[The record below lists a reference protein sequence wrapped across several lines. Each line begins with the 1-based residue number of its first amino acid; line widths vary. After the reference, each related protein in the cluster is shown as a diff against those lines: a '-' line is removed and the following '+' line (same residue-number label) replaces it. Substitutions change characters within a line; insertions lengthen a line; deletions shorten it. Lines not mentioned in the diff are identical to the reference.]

1 MPSAVSRPR
10 RPHQFLLR
18 SALALATVVTVTIFA
33 VGGAQAQAFRGRG
46 PWCTV
51 YFDGPGY
58 SCSFYSYE
66 QCWATAWGVTNDCLR
81 NPFYVPPP
89 EVRPPRKRA
98 RH

>member
-1 MPSAVSRPR
+1 MSPAVSRPP
-10 RPHQFLLR
+10 RPHQSLLR
-18 SALALATVVTVTIFA
+18 SALALATLVAVTTFV

-46 PWCTV
+46 PWCTA

-66 QCWATAWGVTNDCLR
+66 QCWATASGLTNHCLR

-89 EVRPPRKRA
+89 EVRPPRKRP
-98 RH
+98 RP